1 MNDANTTGSPRK
13 HALELLM
20 IVANCLSVP
29 LSAGDV
35 AAADAEKEI
44 CVYLT
49 EEVIPEA
56 VRAST
61 VASVERTLGLDAI
74 QRTISSAR
82 IRGFVAGAAWALLMA
97 WLVS

>member
-1 MNDANTTGSPRK
+1 MTIPN
-13 HALELLM
+13 HALEILM
-20 IVANCLSVP
+20 IVANHLKVP
-29 LSAGDV
+29 LSAGDPD
-35 AAADAEKEI
+35 ANDAEHAI
-44 CVYLT
+44 GAYLT
-49 EEVIPEA
+49 EEVIPAA

-82 IRGFVAGAAWALLMA
+82 IRGFVAGAFWALLMT